1 MEFLK
6 LFCLIGLLGL
16 IGFVVYVVRCWKMRV
31 RNIKYARAKERAD
44 TNVRLSQDFL
54 EDLLQKFHVANL
66 EN

>member
-6 LFCLIGLLGL
+6 LFYLIGLFGL
-16 IGFVVYVVRCWKMRV
+16 IVFVVYVVRCWKMRV

-44 TNVRLSQDFL
+44 VNVRLSQDFL